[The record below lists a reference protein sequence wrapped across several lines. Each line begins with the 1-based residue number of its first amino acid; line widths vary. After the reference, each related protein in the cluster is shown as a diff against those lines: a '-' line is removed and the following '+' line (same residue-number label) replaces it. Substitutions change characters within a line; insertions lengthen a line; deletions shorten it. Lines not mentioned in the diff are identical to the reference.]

1 MILGRFSDFPAFFHK
16 QTPTWSHFS
25 TILKTHSR
33 MGEQEIIRLIR
44 DRDHRGM
51 DQLLLHFGPMMRYI
65 IAPILS
71 DGRDREECLSEAA
84 MRAWDNIQQFDP
96 VRGSWK
102 GWLTVLT
109 RNTALNRA
117 RGRRDTPGE
126 LTENIPSPAPT
137 PEEALLRRERL
148 AELHRA
154 LSGLSDRDRAL
165 IYRKYFYMQSTDQ
178 IARELGATPR
188 AVEGRLYRLKKQ
200 LRARLGGDSH
210 G

>member
-1 MILGRFSDFPAFFHK
+1 
-16 QTPTWSHFS
+16 
-25 TILKTHSR
+25 
-33 MGEQEIIRLIR
+33 
-44 DRDHRGM
+44 
-51 DQLLLHFGPMMRYI
+51 
-65 IAPILS
+65 
-71 DGRDREECLSEAA
+71 
-84 MRAWDNIQQFDP
+84 MRAWDNIRQFDP
-96 VRGSWK
+96 VLGSWT

-117 RGRRDTPGE
+117 RRRPDTPGE
-126 LTENIPSPAPT
+126 LTEDIPSPAPT

-148 AELHRA
+148 EELYRA
-154 LSGLSDRDRAL
+154 LDRLPARDRAL
-165 IYRKYFYMQSTDQ
+165 IYRKYFYMQSIDQ